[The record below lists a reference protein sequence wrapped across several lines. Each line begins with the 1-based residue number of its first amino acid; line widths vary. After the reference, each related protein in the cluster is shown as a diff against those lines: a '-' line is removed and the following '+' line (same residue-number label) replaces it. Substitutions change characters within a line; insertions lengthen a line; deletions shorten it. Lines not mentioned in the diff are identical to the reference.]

1 MTVKVEEATRQQV
14 AVFVPE
20 AIQKAVE
27 SYYHF
32 MDLEIESTAK
42 KFAEHHS
49 AGKVAVAHIQLLL
62 KLAQWADVK
71 SGIDEG
77 TIQALL
83 QKART
88 EAGDYQDHDDPMDE

>member
-14 AVFVPE
+14 AVFVPA

-32 MDLEIESTAK
+32 MDLEIEATAK

-49 AGKVAVAHIQLLL
+49 AGKVAIAHIQLLL

-71 SGIDEG
+71 SGIDERS
-77 TIQALL
+77 IQALL
-83 QKART
+83 LQARS
-88 EAGDYQDHDDPMDE
+88 EAESYQDDDDPMDE